1 MSACVRWRC
10 MEWRNEYGACIDP
23 AQCAG
28 LVADRTG
35 RRPGTPSAAPAAV
48 GGRGMDRVCV
58 MAGPDTAHA
67 LALSRIADADRGP
80 GGGHSG
86 RIRCPGNADR
96 AGRGSDAAVVAVH
109 AQTAGDAQTPG
120 RIGGHLPGFFH
131 RRNGVPVQSGHSAGG
146 ISVLLAADT
155 GGGSGWPAADP
166 EP

>member
-1 MSACVRWRC
+1 SSWAAWPAGSCSWNSNASPTVWSCRGCASSLPPESRTGMSACVRWRC

-35 RRPGTPSAAPAAV
+35 RRPGTPSAAPAPV
-48 GGRGMDRVCV
+48 GGGGMDRVCV

-80 GGGHSG
+80 GGGHPG

-96 AGRGSDAAVVAVH
+96 AGCGSDAAVVAVH

-120 RIGGHLPGFFH
+120 RTGGYLPG
-131 RRNGVPVQSGHSAGG
+131 
-146 ISVLLAADT
+146 I
-155 GGGSGWPAADP
+155 
-166 EP
+166 